1 MRKILAVSV
10 GMLFLLAS
18 GVLAAEQNLIDLH
31 KNAEKNSKQ
40 CLSCHAN
47 IKKEV
52 SANQKFKTLHRL
64 HLESKLETPK
74 NCTDCH
80 SSVDLR
86 DGSAASLKKQVD
98 AQLCAGCH
106 GAGSKDTK
114 VLFAQ

>member
-1 MRKILAVSV
+1 MTKILVISV
-10 GMLFLLAS
+10 GLLFLLAS
-18 GVLAAEQNLIDLH
+18 GATAAEQNLIDLH

-40 CLSCHAN
+40 CLSCHAQ

-52 SANQKFKTLHRL
+52 SLNQKFKTFHRV

-80 SSVDLR
+80 SSVDLK

-98 AQLCAGCH
+98 PQLCAGCH
-106 GAGSKDTK
+106 SGGMQGAK